1 MKNEIIFAIIGTVF
15 IILSTVL
22 RSDLEKPDR
31 IAVNHPDTIIKVTK
45 HKTTPRSKM
54 KW

>member
-15 IILSTVL
+15 IILSAVL
-22 RSDLEKPDR
+22 RSDLEKPDGVT
-31 IAVNHPDTIIKVTK
+31 VNHPDTVIKAEK
-45 HKTTPRSKM
+45 HKTTPRHKM